1 MRDSRLSRTDSAPV
15 TGLNTRLVLL
25 MGSPNM
31 DQEPE
36 IKKYQTPAAYGDL
49 RPVTTQTILVVI
61 LTTQNN

>member
-1 MRDSRLSRTDSAPV
+1 
-15 TGLNTRLVLL
+15 